1 MKKERFSFP
10 SSVQG
15 DLFKML
21 TPKQRIET
29 ANVLRHLKNCSQI
42 ELCFIL
48 MDYIEQGEVPSFEPD
63 QFILALAFTAL
74 TFHNVENKAPWA
86 IKPCSDRLILK
97 IRNI

>member
-1 MKKERFSFP
+1 
-10 SSVQG
+10 
-15 DLFKML
+15 
-21 TPKQRIET
+21 
-29 ANVLRHLKNCSQI
+29 
-42 ELCFIL
+42 
-48 MDYIEQGEVPSFEPD
+48 MDYIEKGEVPSFEPD